1 MKKIHMAVAALVLCG
16 APVLSGCET
25 ETATTTDG
33 DQVVVPG
40 IDDGVEADAAQAAD
54 EADAALNETGA
65 AMREGMVD
73 GVNDVKEGAQAVDD
87 AVDSNIDLGDNA
99 ENQ

>member
-1 MKKIHMAVAALVLCG
+1 MNTFKIALMG
-16 APVLSGCET
+16 ALFAIPALSGCET
-25 ETATTTDG
+25 ETATYEDG
-33 DQVVVPG
+33 DTITTPG

-54 EADAALNETGA
+54 QADEALNETGE

-73 GVNDVKEGAQAVDD
+73 GVNAVQDGAQNVED